1 MNLQNIIYSMYN
13 LVRHMTANTRLDC
26 IEITWL
32 HILYAH
38 IIAKFICRVEA
49 VKFGAKPCH
58 WKVAN

>member
-1 MNLQNIIYSMYN
+1 MYN
-13 LVRHMTANTRLDC
+13 LVRHLTANTRLDC